1 MFFSSPQMLLNSVP
15 NELIEL
21 NRQDIHKSVTLCRV
35 LWRFVL
41 RIFLISSSRPL
52 GSCGNA
58 LSASLASGAF
68 LGWMF
73 LKNK

>member
-1 MFFSSPQMLLNSVP
+1 MNSG
-15 NELIEL
+15 
-21 NRQDIHKSVTLCRV
+21 VTLCRV

-52 GSCGNA
+52 GSCGKA
-58 LSASLASGAF
+58 LSAALAGGGF

-73 LKNK
+73 LIIPLLVSYDVAV